1 MDKLFL
7 DLEEQRT
14 LAAKRTPLKHN
25 LRTLFTEKKD
35 DGKGLEFFISQSSR
49 TAKHH
54 QTSGEPAPGHIV
66 WDRVLE
72 RIKKKSNPQVFFWF
86 APLKPVSETED
97 SVTLRA
103 NSEFDKD
110 WINNHYLEFS
120 GDTIR
125 EVYGKTVSVKIITE
139 QVRQAPREDKRAASE
154 PGERKDAEPSKL
166 FTGFL
171 NPNYSFE
178 SFIVGPSNQFA
189 HAASTAVARK
199 PGEAYNPLFIY
210 GGVGLGKTHLINAI
224 GNY

>member
-1 MDKLFL
+1 VDKLFL

-54 QTSGEPAPGHIV
+54 QTSGDPAPGNIV

-97 SVTLRA
+97 SITLRA
-103 NSEFDKD
+103 NSQQPLPGVHWRYHK
-110 WINNHYLEFS
+110 
-120 GDTIR
+120 GDL
-125 EVYGKTVSVKIITE
+125 
-139 QVRQAPREDKRAASE
+139 
-154 PGERKDAEPSKL
+154 RKDCL
-166 FTGFL
+166 
-171 NPNYSFE
+171 
-178 SFIVGPSNQFA
+178 
-189 HAASTAVARK
+189 
-199 PGEAYNPLFIY
+199 GEDNHRAGQAGSP
-210 GGVGLGKTHLINAI
+210 
-224 GNY
+224 